1 MKNNMKYFL
10 TLLMIY
16 AAVIGYAQ
24 TDTTQSTADKIIE
37 GNKVKIILKEKQV
50 VKINTEG
57 KDTLVNRV
65 ESINIVTKGNEME
78 QLSARV

>member
-37 GNKVKIILKEKQV
+37 GNKVKIILKDLIVLFKL
-50 VKINTEG
+50 KIKLIPEQYLKT
-57 KDTLVNRV
+57 K
-65 ESINIVTKGNEME
+65 NII
-78 QLSARV
+78 